1 MTLTYL
7 TPKIKEIV
15 SKHLDLS
22 EYDLFLFG
30 SRARG
35 DNNDR
40 SDIDIGIEGK
50 KEIPAYIKISIE
62 DELEELPTL
71 CKIDLVDFSLVF
83 AGFRKEAKKHIKY
96 IN

>member
-1 MTLTYL
+1 MKIAYL

-15 SKHLDLS
+15 SKYLDLS

-30 SRARG
+30 SRIKG
-35 DNNDR
+35 DNSGR
-40 SDIDIGIEGK
+40 SDVDIGIEGK
-50 KEIPAYIKISIE
+50 KKIPAYIKISIE

-71 CKIDLVDFSLVF
+71 CKIDLVDFKLVSP
-83 AGFRKEAKKHIKY
+83 GFKKEAKKHLKY